1 MRLASHV
8 VVMAVDDGLVGGD
21 LRPRHHLAH
30 RGHDV
35 LHHDLAVDLRIGL
48 RPVDRIHVVVE
59 VIGALI
65 EPSERGI
72 GQPDLPSKC
81 LLAGDADEARGH
93 DVAHA
98 ARTRMEHH
106 AHDAVC
112 IRGEFDEVVAR
123 SQASELAP
131 PGHGHHALEEFGM
144 TVEKA
149 LHAFLEGLRAV
160 VTHGVGPPL
169 GHADGHVPQNRL
181 VDSADRAVV
190 KVTAPEVESCKAH
203 AAADVDADGARDDGA
218 FGRDHAAYGGAQT
231 CMNVGHRRD
240 VMKDERQRGR
250 VEKLL
255 TRLVVERLRPDVNRD
270 ASFASDDGKGR
281 HGGTSTLVLFS
292 FS

>member
-1 MRLASHV
+1 
-8 VVMAVDDGLVGGD
+8 
-21 LRPRHHLAH
+21 
-30 RGHDV
+30 
-35 LHHDLAVDLRIGL
+35 
-48 RPVDRIHVVVE
+48 
-59 VIGALI
+59 
-65 EPSERGI
+65 
-72 GQPDLPSKC
+72 
-81 LLAGDADEARGH
+81 
-93 DVAHA
+93 
-98 ARTRMEHH
+98 
-106 AHDAVC
+106 
-112 IRGEFDEVVAR
+112 
-123 SQASELAP
+123 
-131 PGHGHHALEEFGM
+131 M

-169 GHADGHVPQNRL
+169 GHADGHVPQNSL

-190 KVTAPEVESCKAH
+190 KVAAPEVESCKAH